1 MKKYIIGLVT
11 ISALVLFGAACSKQ
25 APTQQPPSQQNNT
38 NTPVNVNA
46 NTNQPLASIDTAGDG
61 LTDEQERALGTD
73 PTKADTDSD
82 GYSDSVE
89 VKSGHDPL
97 KPPSIEVNDFVIKS
111 NIGDFKFISTE
122 EVGYKDLPIEQLNNF
137 RVLYKKEHV
146 PVEPPSQAEIDADKT
161 EALKNPNKYEGLA
174 APIAITEYPFVQVE
188 VSLVIFKTNSDADNF
203 IKKYYLDQFPGQIFK
218 SKLDSNIVYV
228 TGGHNVVWVSNNVY
242 LSIDA
247 KNYLTS
253 DQPWGIVY
261 PDAIMPVISAYL
273 NKYHPPL
280 PNAKDEMN
288 IRDVQRMSNIRHIRT
303 GLVLYSSDKKGYPS
317 QAVPMILGYGNG
329 SLLTNNGWGT
339 PGTTTYLS
347 EVPSDPQSP
356 TQQYTYCS
364 ATLVQPQVCAA
375 STESYII
382 TFGLEADI
390 AQFGGGTLSAGV
402 HTATPS
408 DIK

>member
-1 MKKYIIGLVT
+1 MRKYFIGLIT
-11 ISALVLFGAACSKQ
+11 ISTLVLFGASCSKT
-25 APTQQPPSQQNNT
+25 PTQQTPAQQNNA
-38 NTPVNVNA
+38 NTAVNVNT
-46 NTNQPLASIDTAGDG
+46 NTNQTIVNIDTDGDG

-73 PTKADTDSD
+73 PNKADTDGD

-97 KPPSIEVNDFVIKS
+97 KLPPTEVNDFIIKS
-111 NIGDFKFISTE
+111 NIGDFKFISTRE
-122 EVGYKDLPIEQLNNF
+122 AIYKDLPPEQLNNF
-137 RVLYKKEHV
+137 IISYKKEHV

-161 EALKNPNKYEGLA
+161 EALKNPNKYEGFA
-174 APIAITEYPFVQVE
+174 TPIALTEYSFVQVE

-203 IKKYYLDQFPGQIFK
+203 IKKHYLDQFPGQISK
-218 SKLDSNIVYV
+218 SKLDGNIVYV
-228 TGGHNVVWVSNNVY
+228 TGGHNVVWVSSNVY

-247 KNYLTS
+247 ENYITA
-253 DQPWGIVY
+253 DQPGGIAY

-288 IRDVQRMSNIRHIRT
+288 IRDVQRMSNIRYIRT

-317 QAVPMILGYGNG
+317 QAVPIVFGYGNG
-329 SLLTNNGWGT
+329 SLLTNNGWGI

-347 EVPSDPQSP
+347 EVPFDPQSP
-356 TQQYTYCS
+356 IQQYTYCS
-364 ATLVQPQVCAA
+364 ATLAQPQVCAA

-382 TFGLEADI
+382 TFRLEADI
-390 AQFGGGTLSAGV
+390 AQFGGGTLSAGT
-402 HTATPS
+402 HNATPS